1 MFILIFQINFQ
12 DLNINLRKLM
22 NKDIEF
28 CTKNQACQEIL
39 KNIHLQLLV
48 VVEYKKHILDYRSLI
63 PQILFQ
69 TLYLSQLNIVVNQF
83 ENTVGDI
90 TILPIKTDEINENGI
105 YIVHF
110 VRLGKKLKLPS
121 EKYDQ
126 YCLHIHIG
134 AIKCLPFEKKINFI
148 IDSIEIICD
157 WCLRHSEVNLEALK
171 HLTECISL
179 ISTEQWKIVSK
190 YVYVVLMGQMN
201 HHLPSI
207 HDQCILLFQKCLDL
221 EDIDYI
227 LKIVMTEISWSLR
240 IKFYMLTVIATKYGV
255 KKVKFILSRNVS
267 FFK

>member
-1 MFILIFQINFQ
+1 
-12 DLNINLRKLM
+12 M
-22 NKDIEF
+22 NNDIEF
-28 CTKNQACQEIL
+28 CIKNQECQEIL
-39 KNIHLQLLV
+39 KNIHLQLLDI
-48 VVEYKKHILDYRSLI
+48 VEYKKHTLDYKSLI

-69 TLYLSQLNIVVNQF
+69 TLYLSQQSIGVNQF
-83 ENTVGDI
+83 EYTVEDK
-90 TILPIKTDEINENGI
+90 TILPIKIEELNENGI

-126 YCLHIHIG
+126 YCLNIHIG
-134 AIKCLPFEKKINFI
+134 AVKCLEFEKKISFI
-148 IDSIEIICD
+148 IDSIDNICD

-179 ISTEQWKIVSK
+179 ISKEQWKVASK
-190 YVYVVLMGQMN
+190 YVYMVLMGQMN

-207 HDQCILLFQKCLDL
+207 HDQCILLFQNCLDL

-240 IKFYMLTVIATKYGV
+240 IKYYMLTVIAPKYGV
-255 KKVKFILSRNVS
+255 KKVKIISFCNVS
-267 FFK
+267 FFKLFVIILDFREV